1 MIQFIQFH
9 STCRVDDTTRMV
21 DSEGHVDRPPV
32 LVPNLEAPHPDAFD
46 EAGLPGI
53 AVVAQTE
60 LSATASPPLQKRD

>member
-1 MIQFIQFH
+1 
-9 STCRVDDTTRMV
+9 MV
-21 DSEGHVDRPPV
+21 DSQGHVDRPPV

-53 AVVAQTE
+53 AVIAQTE